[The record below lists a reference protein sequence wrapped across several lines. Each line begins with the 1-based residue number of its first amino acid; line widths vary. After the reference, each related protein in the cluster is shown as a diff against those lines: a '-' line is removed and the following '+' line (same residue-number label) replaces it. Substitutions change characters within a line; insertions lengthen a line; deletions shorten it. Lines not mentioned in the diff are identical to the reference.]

1 MLSSTSRHV
10 LSVMALASG
19 IAVGGQIA
27 AASELTF
34 WSMWNEPEPQAQAL
48 RTIMA
53 NYTKAHPGTTF
64 KVTWNGRQNQ
74 TKLRGA
80 LQAGTAVDFMDQD
93 GDQLAGGFQKQGQAY
108 QLDDALGGG
117 IKDEL
122 LPGAYDIYAEKGKH
136 FQLPYIYNTVN
147 FWYNKDLMEKA
158 SGQPPKTWSEL
169 MSLCAAVKKTGKHA
183 LVVEGT
189 DISYALLYFSHLLE
203 REKGPG
209 AVLAT
214 VEDKTG
220 NGWADPAVM
229 DVAKKEL
236 ALWDEGCF
244 ASEARGFQMPAG
256 QQTLALG
263 DSMADLNGS
272 WLPTELNSTTGD
284 DFRWGAFNFP
294 AVEGGKGK
302 STELQVALLSML
314 VLKNAPHPQEA
325 VDFLKYVVSADA
337 QKVLVEQGGVGV
349 TRKGIQW
356 PAVLTDASAAAS
368 NATSLL
374 NVYGGVGISY
384 ADFYT
389 RILGPVHDSMFLG
402 QITPETFV
410 QRMTTET
417 KAYWQNK

>member
-1 MLSSTSRHV
+1 MMSSASRHIF
-10 LSVMALASG
+10 SVIAVASG
-19 IAVGGQIA
+19 LVA
-27 AASELTF
+27 APVTAFASELTF

-53 NYTKAHPGTTF
+53 AYTKAHPETTF

-108 QLDDALGGG
+108 QLDDALGAGL
-117 IKDEL
+117 KDTL
-122 LPGAYDIYAEKGKH
+122 LPGAYDIYSEGGKH
-136 FQLPYIYNTVN
+136 YQLPYIYNTMN
-147 FWYNKDLMEKA
+147 FWYNKDLMEQAKA
-158 SGQPPKTWSEL
+158 EPPKTWSDL
-169 MSLCAAVKKTGKHA
+169 IKLCAAVKKTGKHA
-183 LVVEGT
+183 FVVEGT
-189 DISYALLYFSHLLE
+189 DMGYALLYFSYLLE

-209 AVLAT
+209 AVVKA

-220 NGWADPAVM
+220 ESWSDPAVTNA
-229 DVAKKEL
+229 AKKEL

-272 WLPTELNSTTGD
+272 WLPTELSSTTGD
-284 DFRWGAFNFP
+284 DFHWGAFNFP
-294 AVEGGKGK
+294 EVEGGKGK
-302 STELQVALLSML
+302 STDLQVALLSMM
-314 VLKNAPHPQEA
+314 VLKNAPHPDDA
-325 VDFLKYVVSADA
+325 IAFLKYVVSDEA
-337 QKVLVEQGGVGV
+337 QKVLVKEGGVGV
-349 TRKGIQW
+349 TRKGIAW
-356 PAVLTDASAAAS
+356 PAVLTDAYTAAS

-374 NVYGGVGISY
+374 NVYGGVGINY

-389 RILGPVHDSMFLG
+389 RVLGPVHDNMFLG
-402 QITPETFV
+402 QISPEDFV
-410 QRMTTET
+410 KRMMAET
-417 KAYWQNK
+417 QTYWQNK